1 MKCYLECIPCF
12 VKQAVEAGNI
22 LSSTGKQREEIL
34 QKCLK
39 LIINMDRDMTPP
51 EAGMKIHSIIKFITG
66 KKDPYKEIKD
76 YYNDR
81 GPEFYKTY
89 KEKVAKSK
97 DRLLAAVRCAIAG
110 NVVDFGVAGEFDAE
124 KDIEKVMTQDF
135 AYFDCVAFRDILS
148 KSRSVLYLA
157 DNVPETFFDRIL
169 IEELGDKEI
178 IYAVKS
184 APIINDAT
192 VEDALTAGID
202 KIARVVESGSCAPGT
217 VLSLCSA
224 DFLKTIRNSDVII
237 SKGQGNYEALE
248 DIKGKDVFFMLKA
261 KCKVVAKHL
270 NVKIGDIIFKY
281 NCGK

>member
-22 LSSTGKQREEIL
+22 LSSTASQREEIL
-34 QKCLK
+34 QKSLK
-39 LIINMDRDMTPP
+39 LIINMDRNMTPP

-76 YYNDR
+76 YYNNL
-81 GPEFYKTY
+81 GPEFYKKY
-89 KEKVAKSK
+89 KGKVNKSK
-97 DRLLAAVRCAIAG
+97 DRLLTAVRCAIAG

-135 AYFDCVAFRDILS
+135 AYFDYDAFKKILS
-148 KSRSVLYLA
+148 KSRSLLYLA

-169 IEELGDKEI
+169 IEELEDKEI
-178 IYAVKS
+178 TYVVKS

-192 VEDALTAGID
+192 VEDALIAGID
-202 KIARVVESGSCAPGT
+202 GIARVVESGSCAPGT

-224 DFLKTIRNSDVII
+224 EFLRTMKESDMVI

-270 NVKIGDIIFKY
+270 NVKVGDIIFKY
-281 NCGK
+281 KGGK

>member
-22 LSSTGKQREEIL
+22 LSSTASQREEIL
-34 QKCLK
+34 QKSLK

-66 KKDPYKEIKD
+66 RKDPYKGIKD
-76 YYNDR
+76 YYNNL
-81 GPEFYKTY
+81 GPEFYKKY
-89 KEKVAKSK
+89 KKKVNKSK
-97 DRLLAAVRCAIAG
+97 DRLLTAVRCAIAG

-135 AYFDCVAFRDILS
+135 AYFDYDDFKKILS
-148 KSRSVLYLA
+148 KSRSILYLA

-169 IEELGDKEI
+169 IEELEGKEI
-178 IYAVKS
+178 TYAVKS

-192 VEDALTAGID
+192 VEDALIAGID
-202 KIARVVESGSCAPGT
+202 GTTRVVESGSCAPGT

-224 DFLKTIRNSDVII
+224 EFLQTMKESDMVI

-248 DIKGKDVFFMLKA
+248 DMKGKDVFFMLKA

-270 NVKIGDIIFKY
+270 NVKVGDIIFKY
-281 NCGK
+281 KGGK

>member
-22 LSSTGKQREEIL
+22 LSASAKQREEIL

-66 KKDPYKEIKD
+66 RKDPYQEIKD
-76 YYNDR
+76 YYNNL
-81 GPEFYKTY
+81 GPAFYEKY
-89 KEKVAKSK
+89 KRKVKESE
-97 DRLLAAVRCAIAG
+97 DGLLSSIRCAIAG

-135 AYFDCVAFRDILS
+135 AYFDYDRFKKVLS
-148 KSRSVLYLA
+148 GSRSILYLA

-169 IEELGDKEI
+169 IEELKGKDI
-178 IYAVKS
+178 VYAVKS

-192 VEDALTAGID
+192 VEDALKAGID
-202 KIARVVESGSCAPGT
+202 KFAAVVESGSCAPGT
-217 VLSLCSA
+217 VLSLCSS
-224 DFLKTIRNSDVII
+224 DFLETVKKSDMII

-248 DIKGKDVFFMLKA
+248 DIGRKNVFFMLKA
-261 KCKVVAKHL
+261 KCRVVSRHL
-270 NVKIGDIIFKY
+270 NVKIGDIIFKA
-281 NCGK
+281 NSD